1 MAKTF
6 TFSLDSFQITDTRSL
21 HNDTDYV
28 TFTLLVTPQGGTGTP
43 QTLTKSM
50 GDVNNGNHVVNLS
63 FPNIVVDPTDSVTF
77 NYIIANQGNAP
88 SQFLGLL
95 KTASTSLLTTLGTDV
110 GDALGS
116 LISDPDLGDQ
126 GKSFFQWLAE
136 QIVGVIFANCDGPVA
151 AEQVSY
157 KFPDLVAKTANG
169 TFTRTTLH
177 PGTNSARGCGGNSLY
192 YVSWHMLDQSVV
204 VTVPNQGAGS
214 RRRLGYKRRQSRP
227 GGGSRSGASGNRPR
241 GTTPEPYRRNVGV
254 QGQHG
259 GLYPNKSGPVTR
271 ATREGSRDF
280 GGWRRG
286 GDSNSR
292 YPLRYAR
299 FRGGCDRPLCH
310 LSEVTI
316 VPFEPLDPLFDRLR
330 SHTPD
335 GHERV
340 LSGRRV
346 GGQRDF
352 VGPHDLRPG

>member
-28 TFTLLVTPQGGTGTP
+28 TFTLLVTPQGATGTP

-50 GDVNNGNHVVNLS
+50 GDVNNGDHLVNLS
-63 FPNIVVDPTDSVTF
+63 FPNIVVNPTDSVTF

-116 LISDPDLGDQ
+116 LISDPDLGDE

-204 VTVPNQGAGS
+204 VTVPNIKVPEVVGASDTNAAKAVRAAG
-214 RRRLGYKRRQSRP
+214 LVPAPTGTGHVVLRQSP
-227 GGGSRSGASGNRPR
+227 TAGTLVFKGS
-241 GTTPEPYRRNVGV
+241 TVGYTLTKV
-254 QGQHG
+254 A
-259 GLYPNKSGPVTR
+259 P
-271 ATREGSRDF
+271 
-280 GGWRRG
+280 
-286 GDSNSR
+286 
-292 YPLRYAR
+292 
-299 FRGGCDRPLCH
+299 
-310 LSEVTI
+310 
-316 VPFEPLDPLFDRLR
+316 
-330 SHTPD
+330 
-335 GHERV
+335 
-340 LSGRRV
+340 
-346 GGQRDF
+346 
-352 VGPHDLRPG
+352 